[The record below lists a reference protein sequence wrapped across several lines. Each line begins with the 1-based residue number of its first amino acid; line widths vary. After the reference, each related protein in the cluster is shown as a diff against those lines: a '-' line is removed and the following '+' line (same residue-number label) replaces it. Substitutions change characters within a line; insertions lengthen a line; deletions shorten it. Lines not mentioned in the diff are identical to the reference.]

1 MLKASATYCLVY
13 SLRISSIAFLTTAAR
28 YVTIGKG
35 VTERA
40 QAVIIYSEVD
50 IIKLCI

>member
-1 MLKASATYCLVY
+1 MFLLSSTFRLILVE
-13 SLRISSIAFLTTAAR
+13 T
-28 YVTIGKG
+28 GKGVG

-50 IIKLCI
+50 IIKLYI